1 MNIVIVSI
9 CHFFHLLA
17 TVVWIGGIAMILL
30 VIIPG
35 ARNSLDAKNM
45 GEVMKEVAR
54 RFTPLANASI
64 VILVITGLLIGQVE
78 KGFFGFGTW
87 GTHWKAV
94 LVFKHLVVAAM
105 VAIHFYRGVVLQ
117 PRIAR
122 LASQANTSFQVPN
135 LQKFS
140 LMLVKINL
148 GFGIFVLLLSGIL
161 SSL

>member
-1 MNIVIVSI
+1 MKTVIVSV

-30 VIIPG
+30 VILPG

-64 VILVITGLLIGQVE
+64 VVLVITGLLIGHVE

-87 GTHWKAV
+87 ETHWKAV
-94 LVFKHLVVAAM
+94 LVLKHLVVAVM
-105 VAIHFYRGVVLQ
+105 VAIHFYRGMVLQ
-117 PRIAR
+117 PRLAR
-122 LASQANTSFQVPN
+122 LASQADTSFKVAD

-148 GFGIFVLLLSGIL
+148 GFGIFILLLSGIL